1 MSIYEYKVSGVNTK
15 DLAIFSLGHLTLT
28 CDIFTW
34 VHIIQ
39 LYLGTKVECHGHLG
53 H

>member
-28 CDIFTW
+28 CDIVTW
-34 VHIIQ
+34 V
-39 LYLGTKVECHGHLG
+39 LECTLFSCTLVPR
-53 H
+53 